1 MSNEVTE
8 CTSLEMFKI
17 YAAYNSVM
25 NNRILDCCG
34 TLEPPVLLEDL
45 GAYFGSILG
54 TLNHLI
60 NADEVWLSRFTGEPH
75 QIKALDQ
82 IRFDSLEKVRHHRTE
97 LDKVIC
103 QFVGSLDA
111 VKLQRTL
118 SYVSFV
124 APQWREVELGKALLH
139 FFNHQTHHRGQ
150 ITTLLFQ
157 KGRDPGLTDLIS
169 LV

>member
-1 MSNEVTE
+1 VTDEAAE
-8 CTSLEMFKI
+8 CADLELFRL

-25 NNRILDCCG
+25 NNRILNCCE
-34 TLEPPVLLEDL
+34 TLDESVLLEDL

-60 NADEVWLSRFTGEPH
+60 NADELWLSRFTGAPH
-75 QIKALDQ
+75 DVMALNQ
-82 IRFDSLEKVRHHRTE
+82 IRFDSLEKVRDRRTE
-97 LDKVIC
+97 LDKTIYA
-103 QFVGSLDA
+103 FVASLDP
-111 VKLQRTL
+111 VKIQRTL
-118 SYVSFV
+118 SYKSFV
-124 APQWREVELGKALLH
+124 TPQKREEVLGKALLH